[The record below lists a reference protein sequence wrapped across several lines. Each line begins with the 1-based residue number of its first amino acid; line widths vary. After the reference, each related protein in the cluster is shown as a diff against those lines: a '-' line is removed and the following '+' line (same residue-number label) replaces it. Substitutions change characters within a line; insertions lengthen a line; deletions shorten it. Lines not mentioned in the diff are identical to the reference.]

1 MRVRHSASALL
12 CALSL
17 ARSSVYAR
25 SASPEE
31 AALRSISSSTDRISC
46 ACCAFSASISC
57 RRRCCASIC
66 ACRALARSACSDI
79 STRRRAM
86 LSALFCRFV
95 RTTAAALSHS
105 AAALSASE
113 ICSRV
118 RSDSRSFSR
127 IFCAMFSDAA

>member
-17 ARSSVYAR
+17 ASSSVYAR
-25 SASPEE
+25 SASPED
-31 AALRSISSSTDRISC
+31 AALRSISSRTDRISC

-66 ACRALARSACSDI
+66 ACRALARSACSDT

-86 LSALFCRFV
+86 LSALFLQV
-95 RTTAAALSHS
+95 RAHDGCCALALGGRALALGDLLARALGLKVLLAHLLRDVLEAA
-105 AAALSASE
+105 
-113 ICSRV
+113 
-118 RSDSRSFSR
+118 
-127 IFCAMFSDAA
+127 